1 MDTSEVDQIM
11 ITLFDSDIDFSFAI
25 CPRRRLCYNAYDDG
39 GDDDD
44 DCTISTDD
52 DDDETSS
59 VDSGASASTCRSV
72 TFALNIV
79 SEVISVPRYESNS
92 KSTLFYTKLDMRRFK
107 QEAKLERIHQIHVLW

>member
-1 MDTSEVDQIM
+1 M

-39 GDDDD
+39 DDD

-52 DDDETSS
+52 DKTSS

-92 KSTLFYTKLDMRRFK
+92 KSTLFYNKLDMRRFK